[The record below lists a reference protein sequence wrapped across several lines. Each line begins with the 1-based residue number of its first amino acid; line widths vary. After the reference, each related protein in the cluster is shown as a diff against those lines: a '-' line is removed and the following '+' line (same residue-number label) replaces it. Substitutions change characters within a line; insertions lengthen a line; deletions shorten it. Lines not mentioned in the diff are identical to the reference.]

1 MPPVCDN
8 SGREFLRPGR
18 PETDRLPAAMR
29 MANDA
34 TPVRSEFADDPDMA
48 GIIALFVSELPS
60 RIAAMQSALS
70 TGDFAQLRVLAHQLK
85 GAAGGYGFPKLGEA
99 AAMVDRGIGEGCD
112 HNVIRSR
119 LGMLAAFAARI
130 RA

>member
-1 MPPVCDN
+1 
-8 SGREFLRPGR
+8 
-18 PETDRLPAAMR
+18 MR

-60 RIAAMQSALS
+60 RVAAMQSALS
-70 TGDFAQLRVLAHQLK
+70 SGDFAQLRVLAHQLK

-99 AAMVDRGIGEGCD
+99 AAMVDRGIGDGCD